1 MADSTFKLS
10 VVSPER
16 LVLSEEVEEAQVP
29 GKNGYLGILPGHA
42 PMMTELDIGEL
53 SYRQGDRTA
62 FLAVT
67 WGYCEVLANQV
78 IVLAERAERAEEVDT
93 GAGSGFLGAGPEAA
107 VEPPGWRY
115 RLPQGQNQPAACPD
129 SGAGEPKGRRER
141 LAIGRPG
148 STGGEEKEDIRQ
160 GTRRTTKGHE
170 ERQEDK

>member
-67 WGYCEVLANQV
+67 WGYCEVLSDQV
-78 IVLAERAERAEEVDT
+78 IVLAERAERAEEVDD
-93 GAGSGFLGAGPEAA
+93 
-107 VEPPGWRY
+107 
-115 RLPQGQNQPAACPD
+115 PD
-129 SGAGEPKGRRER
+129 E
-141 LAIGRPG
+141 
-148 STGGEEKEDIRQ
+148 
-160 GTRRTTKGHE
+160 
-170 ERQEDK
+170 